1 MMILESLDSN
11 LKELERAITALD
23 RIEGPAVFINH
34 WVGQKHAEG
43 ETGKTPCFYTLNDE
57 PEHGGWVGFHY
68 TISKRVL

>member
-34 WVGQKHAEG
+34 WVGQKHVEG
-43 ETGKTPCFYTLNDE
+43 ETGKTPCFYTLNYE
-57 PEHGGWVGFHY
+57 SEHKGWVGFHY

>member
-11 LKELERAITALD
+11 LKELERVITALD

-34 WVGQKHAEG
+34 WVGQKHVEG
-43 ETGKTPCFYTLNDE
+43 ETDKTPCFYTLNDG
-57 PEHGGWVGFHY
+57 PEHEDWVGFHY